1 MSKYDKYNGV
11 TMQNQIGADE
21 EDFYIGVLRAVN
33 GARECERRE
42 KDSDNA
48 TRSFINKTALSI
60 EEEIEKEKLNKEK
73 LNKEKDGKQEENKIP
88 SYYIAASIKDD
99 MKDVENN
106 FENNTELSIEESNE
120 ENER

>member
-60 EEEIEKEKLNKEK
+60 EEEIEKEIEKEK

-106 FENNTELSIEESNE
+106 FGNNTELSIEESNE